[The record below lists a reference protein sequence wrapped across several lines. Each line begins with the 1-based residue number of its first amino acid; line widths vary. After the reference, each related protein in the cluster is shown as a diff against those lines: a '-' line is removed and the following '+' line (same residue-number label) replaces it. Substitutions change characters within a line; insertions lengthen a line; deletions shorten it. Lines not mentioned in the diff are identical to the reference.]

1 MAKYFSSVNNLIHI
15 KENSTNKFITV
26 GNNRENSIL
35 NLDNDNINA
44 NFRVIDN
51 IWTPQISLN
60 NIEST
65 YDSEII
71 NIGSGNTVIQLNPKV
86 GIGTNNPLV
95 SFDINTTDSIKIPKG
110 DISQRPQNLTE
121 NDQGLIRYNTELN
134 KFEGFGGDSWKSLGG
149 VIDNNKDT
157 YITAESN
164 NEDNNE
170 LQFYTAGD
178 ERMVIKNDG
187 KIGIGTSNPEGL
199 LDIYESNER
208 IFKVTNDNIEISRSI
223 IPINSNVDI
232 GDPEHQIRDMYV
244 SDNSLWIGDTHKI
257 SQSDGKLKFRK
268 RNTSSIPDVI
278 RNLPAY
284 QDASTGVILQAI
296 IDFFNDQT
304 LSVVSNITLKH
315 WLEFYKSQK
324 GADRDISI
332 QEVFRDNADDYEEE
346 TAADAWLVSNT
357 NNIYLG
363 NDYTKIGIGTDNPN
377 VSLDL
382 SYKTDAIKLPK
393 GNNSTR
399 DSINANT
406 IEDQGLIRYN
416 TELKQFE
423 GFGAGNAW
431 GSLGGVIDID
441 QDTYITAETNNED
454 NDELQFYTT
463 GDERMIIKS
472 DGKIGLNVSE
482 PSHQVHIKGNT
493 RIEGDLIVNG
503 TQHIIDTDTSTTE
516 QIIVTNDGTGP
527 ALIVNQIGAQPIV
540 DIQDDSNSILFIE
553 NGGNIGIKTTNPSVS
568 FEINTTDSI
577 KIPKGDIEQRPK
589 NLTENDQ
596 GLIRY
601 NTELYQFEGFG
612 SGNAWGSL
620 GGVIDIDQ
628 DTYITAE
635 SNNEDNDE
643 LQFYTTGDE
652 RMIIKSDGKIG
663 IGISEPLEQLHITGN
678 IKIIGNILNDNL
690 DFRFANIENIQLKTL
705 IQPNLVSAKAINIDT
720 TITGGLDN
728 STDNLKIKHHGI
740 TNDHILNGTIDLTQK
755 VISNLPIVNGGTGA
769 NTANNARTNLGL
781 AIGTNVQAYSA
792 KLQSIANLAASA
804 SKIPMFSGLTD
815 VTLLDF
821 VDDEE
826 MLGDSATAIP
836 SQRSVKKYVDSLAGF
851 LNIIVYTLH
860 GSNLNCN
867 VELLPPDADATLTLN
882 SDYSIAGAEGT
893 EQFTT
898 FVADVSEDIA
908 VSLGVE
914 SDSVIVT
921 EVTEGSLIVEF
932 TLKPSKIDSNF
943 NPSQAVIGLKQTLED
958 PSSSILTNSK
968 FLSQAVIV
976 VPPEVVA
983 QALDPTKIFI
993 TLDNDK
999 EKVVDIAKYFK
1010 GEFITYELLTNP
1022 HDNVNLNTT
1031 LQQITILG
1039 AFRDTSYDIKINAT
1053 KGDTLKL
1060 LIFNITEPEPLPPT
1074 GKDAKKIVLSNNKK
1088 QINLRDKFKGSYLEI
1103 FEIEQNPY
1111 NNVTL
1116 IDNSNMI
1123 YEIEGSF
1130 RDTSYSIIFKVTQ
1143 NAGDLLSA
1151 YWTLNVKELPLIP
1164 KKLLPN
1170 IDNLII
1176 TTGQIISY
1184 NLDFVFIGVGLVYGF
1199 ITNPYSDNIY
1209 ITNNIL
1215 YITEN
1220 QRGIT
1225 YDIEIFGKNLSQT
1238 LIWKITLTEDL
1249 PPAPIVIGVE
1259 ESNFITSDILSY
1271 DLTTL
1276 FTGLNITYDI
1286 EYYYNIGGSTYPPID
1301 NFFIQNKP
1309 WARYHSKNWNKHL
1322 NRIVDTSGY
1331 NRPSV
1336 EVLSGNINSYAT
1348 YISGDKNASL
1358 KIPMPNTDNWTVCFA
1373 VKYNGANKGTIISGD
1388 NTILGNWNGFRG
1400 FVQLGG
1406 EILTKIENIGSSD
1419 DWVIL
1424 CVKTNGTAPNN
1435 IKLNGV
1441 SIGTEICE
1449 IPLDCLY
1456 VNRDLNSDWI
1466 FSDFVIWDYELD
1478 ISQSTI
1484 ISDIFIQHIAG
1495 TTNALNNDLQP
1506 VDMHSLYNNYN
1517 FDNNIVTISGNNRGT
1532 AYDIYVVA
1540 INAKNNAKWKLE
1552 ITEGSGT
1559 RSENISLTT
1568 GLYEYNIKHLFSSNV
1583 YDTKLSV
1590 NNENFYSITDD
1601 ILTFYPNY
1609 RNIEYG
1615 LIINS
1620 ANEQYIFNIKEETGV
1635 APRSFSDNNF
1645 HLIDN
1650 RVIEYIDVIGANAI
1664 VDNTVVIE
1672 STTVLYFPE
1681 NMISSLLLIDNNKYY
1696 YINNIVL
1703 NGIYQIKCDLN
1714 DIKILDNTL
1723 NVKYSSLSNG
1733 IAIDTT
1739 VVNNL
1744 LTDVFNVTDASSN
1757 PKFVLKYTPY
1767 EKVTILNNFVNFV
1780 STVDVNPEFDSGS
1793 ASVIS
1798 GSTYSYSSDNN
1809 FTANFT
1815 EQFDNCEL
1823 LLIDNNKYYYNSN
1836 VSLDGNKQFTL
1847 SANNVE
1853 LVGSTFNSGTDGEV
1867 IDLTNVNALIT
1878 NVFGSD
1884 QIISGGGGSS
1894 NVSIPLTQEPVVNP
1908 VISAIPLTIN
1918 NIDSKVLTFNGN
1930 NTKIFSF
1937 REDESPFSWQEA
1949 YDEAIAN
1956 GNRMPTKTELLDY
1969 LVSQGNQPL
1978 YNENVWVYVSASNAI
1993 NKDAIQVGN
2002 TSTNPLGQS
2011 HYDSFASETF
2021 FTERTAT
2028 FQRFYCE
2035 VIEKTEYNVNFP
2047 MDTKCDILL
2056 VGDNKYALESG
2067 VILNGDY
2074 TFELGST
2081 SKIIKNSSDIYT
2093 SGTTDLNTV
2102 TELLPISTFGSWN
2115 THNQTAI
2122 NAGGRLP
2129 TRAEIIALLNGD
2141 TTNNHLINP
2150 SVDPNTKDVWIPVS
2164 DYVGAII
2171 EIGDYPHTPP
2181 FYKMS
2186 TPNGGE
2192 TYSEGTTTAYGDTVD
2207 TVLNLDVQWA
2217 PKTNIYYTKTA
2228 ISSDISGTAT
2238 DYDSSGIVLKY
2249 YMVSSGG
2256 TTGTIDTT
2264 NMLVWYKFDDDL
2276 IDSSGNGNSLIA
2288 SSVSAPTLT
2297 ESGITGNALRFQN
2310 NIDTTTITNG
2320 LRDGT
2325 CKIPSI
2331 DLVDKEFSISFW
2343 IKLVNNFD
2351 TNHSGIFM
2359 LGYNEGLQ
2367 TDGYI
2372 KLSCAYYESKNN
2384 IDFYYKNNLSDEGGN
2399 ASTDLSIDTW
2409 YNIIITITNSHLKVY
2424 TNNILTSTESL
2435 AEGLPDVIYDTN
2447 YLGFYADST
2456 YTNTK
2461 DDFIIDDFRIYDK
2474 ALTAQEISDIYN
2486 DTEPLVGG
2494 STNYTPIQRVFLK
2507 YTTIVKT
2514 IEPSIVDIVYLH
2526 PVNTTPILITN
2537 DEYYIEIK
2545 STNIIYLP
2553 KTYANAEILIIG
2565 STKYVKYEN
2574 VSLNEF
2580 ATITID
2586 NDQTTISVNNNNYDL
2601 TSGTTIDTA
2610 LTTELNTYNITEHN
2624 NITKVLIKYTT
2635 NATTKVTNVVF
2646 KDQEYLNVLDYATS
2660 LQITNNNI
2668 TYNENDL
2675 KISSNVVNDFD
2686 NYFTETIQ
2694 ATNEYGTSSLDYN
2707 FIKLGYDGVIVPN
2720 LENVSKDI
2728 YILNTIANIDLREI
2742 AIGKKYELIFNP
2754 YYFENNIELID
2765 TTLTLTTNMRGIY
2778 DLLIS
2783 IDNKLYV
2790 LRIHEF
2796 INEVENS
2803 FYI

>member
-35 NLDNDNINA
+35 NLDDDNINA

-51 IWTPQISLN
+51 IWTPQINLN

-71 NIGSGNTVIQLNPKV
+71 NIGSGNTIIQLNPNV

-110 DISQRPQNLTE
+110 DISQRPQDLTE
-121 NDQGLIRYNTELN
+121 NDQGLMRYNTELN
-134 KFEGFGGDSWKSLGG
+134 KFEGFDGDSWKSLGG

-170 LQFYTAGD
+170 LQFYTTGD
-178 ERMVIKNDG
+178 QRMIIKDDG

-208 IFKVTNDNIEISRSI
+208 IFKLTYDNIEISRSI

-284 QDASTGVILQAI
+284 QTASTAVILQAI

-315 WLEFYKSQK
+315 WLEFYRSQK

-363 NDYTKIGIGTDNPN
+363 NDYTKIGIGTDIPN

-416 TELKQFE
+416 TESKQFE

-441 QDTYITAETNNED
+441 QDTYITAETNATD

-620 GGVIDIDQ
+620 GGVIDVDQ
-628 DTYITAE
+628 DTYIRAE

-705 IQPNLVSAKAINIDT
+705 LQPNLVSAKAINIDT

-728 STDNLKIKHHGI
+728 STDNLKIKHQGI

-898 FVADVSEDIA
+898 FVSDVSEDIA

-914 SDSVIVT
+914 SDSIIVT

-999 EKVVDIAKYFK
+999 EKVIDIAKYFK

-1060 LIFNITEPEPLPPT
+1060 LIFNITEPEPLPPI
-1074 GKDAKKIVLSNNKK
+1074 GKDAKKIVLSNTKK

-1130 RDTSYSIIFKVTQ
+1130 RDTNYSIIFKATQ

-1176 TTGQIISY
+1176 TTGQVISY
-1184 NLDFVFIGVGLVYGF
+1184 NLDFVFIGAGLVYGF

-1225 YDIEIFGKNLSQT
+1225 YDIEVFGKNLSQT

-1517 FDNNIVTISGNNRGT
+1517 FDNNVVTISGNNRGT
-1532 AYDIYVVA
+1532 SYDIYVVA

-1590 NNENFYSITDD
+1590 NNENFYSITGD

-1635 APRSFSDNNF
+1635 APRSFSANNF

-1650 RVIEYIDVIGANAI
+1650 RVIEYIDVIGANAT
-1664 VDNTVVIE
+1664 VDNTIVIE

-1739 VVNNL
+1739 VDNL
-1744 LTDVFNVTDASSN
+1744 LTDVFSVADASSN

-1767 EKVTILNNFVNFV
+1767 EKVTILNNFVNLV

-1793 ASVIS
+1793 ANIIT

-1815 EQFDNCEL
+1815 EQFDNCHL

-1853 LVGSTFNSGTDGEV
+1853 LVGSAFNSGTDGEV
-1867 IDLTNVNALIT
+1867 IDLTNVNTLIT

-1884 QIISGGGGSS
+1884 QIISSGS
-1894 NVSIPLTQEPVVNP
+1894 
-1908 VISAIPLTIN
+1908 
-1918 NIDSKVLTFNGN
+1918 
-1930 NTKIFSF
+1930 
-1937 REDESPFSWQEA
+1937 
-1949 YDEAIAN
+1949 
-1956 GNRMPTKTELLDY
+1956 
-1969 LVSQGNQPL
+1969 
-1978 YNENVWVYVSASNAI
+1978 
-1993 NKDAIQVGN
+1993 
-2002 TSTNPLGQS
+2002 
-2011 HYDSFASETF
+2011 
-2021 FTERTAT
+2021 
-2028 FQRFYCE
+2028 
-2035 VIEKTEYNVNFP
+2035 
-2047 MDTKCDILL
+2047 
-2056 VGDNKYALESG
+2056 
-2067 VILNGDY
+2067 
-2074 TFELGST
+2074 
-2081 SKIIKNSSDIYT
+2081 
-2093 SGTTDLNTV
+2093 
-2102 TELLPISTFGSWN
+2102 
-2115 THNQTAI
+2115 
-2122 NAGGRLP
+2122 
-2129 TRAEIIALLNGD
+2129 
-2141 TTNNHLINP
+2141 
-2150 SVDPNTKDVWIPVS
+2150 
-2164 DYVGAII
+2164 
-2171 EIGDYPHTPP
+2171 
-2181 FYKMS
+2181 
-2186 TPNGGE
+2186 
-2192 TYSEGTTTAYGDTVD
+2192 
-2207 TVLNLDVQWA
+2207 
-2217 PKTNIYYTKTA
+2217 
-2228 ISSDISGTAT
+2228 
-2238 DYDSSGIVLKY
+2238 
-2249 YMVSSGG
+2249 
-2256 TTGTIDTT
+2256 TGTIDTT

-2276 IDSSGNGNSLIA
+2276 IDSSGNGNSLIV
-2288 SSVSAPTLT
+2288 SSVSTPTLT
-2297 ESGITGNALRFQN
+2297 ESGITGNALKFQN

-2343 IKLVNNFD
+2343 IKLLNNFD
-2351 TNHSGIFM
+2351 TDHSGIFM

-2424 TNNILTSTESL
+2424 TNNILTSTNSL

-2514 IEPSIVDIVYLH
+2514 IEPSIVDTIYLH

-2574 VSLNEF
+2574 VLLNEF

-2586 NDQTTISVNNNNYDL
+2586 NDLTTISVNNNNYDL
-2601 TSGTTIDTA
+2601 TSGTIIDTA

-2635 NATTKVTNVVF
+2635 SATTKVTNVVF

-2754 YYFENNIELID
+2754 YYFQNNIELID
-2765 TTLTLTTNMRGIY
+2765 TTLTLTTNERGIY
-2778 DLLIS
+2778 DILVS

-2796 INEVENS
+2796 INELENS

>member
-208 IFKVTNDNIEISRSI
+208 IFKVTYDNIEISRSI

-1884 QIISGGGGSS
+1884 QIISSGGGS
-1894 NVSIPLTQEPVVNP
+1894 T
-1908 VISAIPLTIN
+1908 
-1918 NIDSKVLTFNGN
+1918 
-1930 NTKIFSF
+1930 
-1937 REDESPFSWQEA
+1937 
-1949 YDEAIAN
+1949 
-1956 GNRMPTKTELLDY
+1956 
-1969 LVSQGNQPL
+1969 
-1978 YNENVWVYVSASNAI
+1978 
-1993 NKDAIQVGN
+1993 
-2002 TSTNPLGQS
+2002 
-2011 HYDSFASETF
+2011 
-2021 FTERTAT
+2021 
-2028 FQRFYCE
+2028 
-2035 VIEKTEYNVNFP
+2035 
-2047 MDTKCDILL
+2047 
-2056 VGDNKYALESG
+2056 
-2067 VILNGDY
+2067 
-2074 TFELGST
+2074 
-2081 SKIIKNSSDIYT
+2081 
-2093 SGTTDLNTV
+2093 
-2102 TELLPISTFGSWN
+2102 
-2115 THNQTAI
+2115 
-2122 NAGGRLP
+2122 
-2129 TRAEIIALLNGD
+2129 
-2141 TTNNHLINP
+2141 
-2150 SVDPNTKDVWIPVS
+2150 
-2164 DYVGAII
+2164 
-2171 EIGDYPHTPP
+2171 
-2181 FYKMS
+2181 
-2186 TPNGGE
+2186 
-2192 TYSEGTTTAYGDTVD
+2192 
-2207 TVLNLDVQWA
+2207 
-2217 PKTNIYYTKTA
+2217 
-2228 ISSDISGTAT
+2228 
-2238 DYDSSGIVLKY
+2238 
-2249 YMVSSGG
+2249 
-2256 TTGTIDTT
+2256 
-2264 NMLVWYKFDDDL
+2264 
-2276 IDSSGNGNSLIA
+2276 
-2288 SSVSAPTLT
+2288 
-2297 ESGITGNALRFQN
+2297 
-2310 NIDTTTITNG
+2310 
-2320 LRDGT
+2320 
-2325 CKIPSI
+2325 
-2331 DLVDKEFSISFW
+2331 
-2343 IKLVNNFD
+2343 
-2351 TNHSGIFM
+2351 
-2359 LGYNEGLQ
+2359 
-2367 TDGYI
+2367 
-2372 KLSCAYYESKNN
+2372 
-2384 IDFYYKNNLSDEGGN
+2384 
-2399 ASTDLSIDTW
+2399 
-2409 YNIIITITNSHLKVY
+2409 
-2424 TNNILTSTESL
+2424 
-2435 AEGLPDVIYDTN
+2435 
-2447 YLGFYADST
+2447 
-2456 YTNTK
+2456 
-2461 DDFIIDDFRIYDK
+2461 
-2474 ALTAQEISDIYN
+2474 
-2486 DTEPLVGG
+2486 
-2494 STNYTPIQRVFLK
+2494 TNYTPIQRVFLK